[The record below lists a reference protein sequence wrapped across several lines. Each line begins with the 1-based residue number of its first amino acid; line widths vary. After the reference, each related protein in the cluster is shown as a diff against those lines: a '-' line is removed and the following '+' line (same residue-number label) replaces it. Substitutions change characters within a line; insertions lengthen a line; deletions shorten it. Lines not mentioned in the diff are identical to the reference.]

1 MKPLRNCQT
10 HCPPTPKKNAM
21 NSDQATRE
29 IMRMWG
35 LDKKTRLEAIGL
47 LIDEK
52 TPQKVYDY
60 CREIS
65 NGFASLKALGE

>member
-1 MKPLRNCQT
+1 
-10 HCPPTPKKNAM
+10 M